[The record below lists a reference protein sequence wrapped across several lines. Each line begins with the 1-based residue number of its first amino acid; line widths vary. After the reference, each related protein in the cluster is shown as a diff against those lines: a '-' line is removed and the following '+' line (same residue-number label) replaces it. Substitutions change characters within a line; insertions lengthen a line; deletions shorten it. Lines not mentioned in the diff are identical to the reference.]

1 MRPLGSRRPASLLLA
16 GTSPAG
22 AGSRAV
28 AAVVDLLIVAA
39 SAAPLVLERVDLLSA
54 GLVVA
59 LSAAATVAVVVT
71 LVATWW
77 ATGRTP
83 GAVAANLRWVDA
95 YAGTVPGAWRLPG
108 RGLTAVS
115 LTARDPAKAVPA
127 VGLDRLDFMPPARRD
142 PPHPPRSLVPS
153 ADPLPPVV
161 GPPPVPSAPLL
172 AAPAVPLPPPV
183 QPTRAQSAQPA
194 PTPPPA
200 PPVPSPRSSHVVL
213 VAGEER
219 VEIATTALLG
229 RNPVAP
235 AGMAVDEIVRVMDMS
250 RSVSKTHAKLTWDG
264 QVLSI
269 EDQGS
274 TNGTTVRRADGT
286 HIPCPP
292 GSAVL
297 AMPGEGL
304 HLGDKA
310 YSVQTTASSESSAS
324 LEITSEGVR

>member
-1 MRPLGSRRPASLLLA
+1 MRLLGSRRPASLLLA
-16 GTSPAG
+16 GTAPAG
-22 AGSRAV
+22 AGSRT
-28 AAVVDLLIVAA
+28 AAALVDLLVVATP
-39 SAAPLVLERVDLLSA
+39 AALLVLERIDLISA
-54 GLVVA
+54 GLA
-59 LSAAATVAVVVT
+59 VAVSVTSAVVLVVT
-71 LVATWW
+71 LVAVWW
-77 ATGRTP
+77 TTGRTP
-83 GAVAANLRWVDA
+83 GAVATNLRWVDA

-115 LTARDPAKAVPA
+115 LTARDPAKAIPA
-127 VGLDRLDFMPPARRD
+127 VGLDRLDFMSPAQRTPPRPPPA
-142 PPHPPRSLVPS
+142 PVAPAH
-153 ADPLPPVV
+153 PLPPVF
-161 GPPPVPSAPLL
+161 A
-172 AAPAVPLPPPV
+172 
-183 QPTRAQSAQPA
+183 
-194 PTPPPA
+194 PPPA
-200 PPVPSPRSSHVVL
+200 PAAPAAPLVHAAPPASAPFVPPVLPAPGARSPHVVL

-235 AGMAVDEIVRVMDMS
+235 AGMDVDEIVRVMDMS

-292 GSAVL
+292 GTAVL

-304 HLGDKA
+304 HLGDKV
-310 YSVQTTASSESSAS
+310 YSVETTASSESSAS